1 MYSKQAFLSCSQE
14 SLWALCIIIRTLVVK
29 FEVLDAG
36 PLMQSSTEIRLEQEA
51 SYCAHKQGPV
61 VSNAVI
67 MHMIRILGG
76 DSIYHIDIAQTKVVR
91 RCDDSQSWPCERP
104 L

>member
-1 MYSKQAFLSCSQE
+1 
-14 SLWALCIIIRTLVVK
+14 
-29 FEVLDAG
+29 
-36 PLMQSSTEIRLEQEA
+36 MQSSTEISTRARGFILCSQA
-51 SYCAHKQGPV
+51 RSSI